1 MAENVISRR
10 KGVRIDA
17 RKDYPI
23 PTDSEKGFPLLE
35 LTEEYFSFNDL
46 VIDAGTKERL
56 EYVIAENQNLKRL
69 RSFGLNPKQK
79 ILFCGPPGTGKT

>member
-23 PTDSEKGFPLLE
+23 PTDSENSTWDCTLQAA
-35 LTEEYFSFNDL
+35 Y
-46 VIDAGTKERL
+46 
-56 EYVIAENQNLKRL
+56 
-69 RSFGLNPKQK
+69 
-79 ILFCGPPGTGKT
+79 PGGGHSL